1 MSTNFEYQRRVH
13 YYYKFFLQ
21 ANQIG
26 TSGQNQPIL
35 AKNEIELLN
44 DWDTFK
50 SDEAAYDNSD
60 ILSSSDD
67 TTPDNSSLDNN
78 NNNNRVNELRPDTRL
93 GFSTN
98 AGDIEHNNNTYST
111 STVNEYS
118 DNITVRSS
126 ASSIKQLQDMNNSE
140 CASEE
145 CSILIS
151 PRSNGPFEY
160 YKRDSN
166 STDLKQRCQYG
177 TESESVASKRPE
189 SQQSVLSNFISNL
202 KFEEKNFNSQNCNM
216 NNFDEDYSSNQVHL
230 VGKLFSFLER
240 ILAVGLYS

>member
-1 MSTNFEYQRRVH
+1 MSTNFEYQRRLH

-21 ANQIG
+21 TNQIG
-26 TSGQNQPIL
+26 SGQNQPIL

-50 SDEAAYDNSD
+50 PDEAAYDNSD

-78 NNNNRVNELRPDTRL
+78 KVNEHRPDTRL

-98 AGDIEHNNNTYST
+98 SGDMEHNNNTYST

-118 DNITVRSS
+118 DNISVRSS

-145 CSILIS
+145 CSLLIS
-151 PRSNGPFEY
+151 PRNNGPFEY

-166 STDLKQRCQYG
+166 PTDLNRRCQYG
-177 TESESVASKRPE
+177 AETESVASKRPE

-202 KFEEKNFNSQNCNM
+202 KFEENNFNGQNCNA
-216 NNFDEDYSSNQVHL
+216 NKFDEDFSSNQVHL
-230 VGKLFSFLER
+230 VGELIFSCGWGYEG
-240 ILAVGLYS
+240 I